1 MKKALKILVLV
12 FVISVLAMTV
22 VACDVDC
29 PNGHTWDG
37 GTVTKQPT
45 CTEAGERTYTCAVCG
60 TTRTAAVEALGHSY
74 NYVPEVPADCKTAG
88 TAAHYTCS
96 RCDKLFRKPKRRNET
111 GHGGGACSHRRSQLG

>member
-60 TTRTAAVEALGHSY
+60 TTRTAAVEALGTPTTTY
-74 NYVPEVPADCKTAG
+74 PKCPPTVKRQARRLTTPARGATS
-88 TAAHYTCS
+88 CS
-96 RCDKLFRKPKRRNET
+96 
-111 GHGGGACSHRRSQLG
+111 